1 MNSSLQA
8 ISGQSPEQDFK
19 VTGRLEQARS
29 RLEERFLEGGA
40 VLAGALDSVSDMV
53 KSLDQVTAAL
63 GNDTVDSTVADL
75 SRTTEQLLELPA
87 LHATRQ
93 ENMRKLTALGI
104 TLQTHVD
111 EMLETLRYLRTFA
124 VTVKIT
130 GAGASEFA
138 GFADE
143 MLGKIQSGRNQ
154 VDGFASRLAQ
164 LLEQVRAAVSFGQ
177 DLRKQYDGIVPGV
190 TRDLAADAAKMGDY
204 HTRVRT
210 VAASLG
216 ELVRQVQG
224 KVAKT
229 LSALQIGD
237 MTRQRVEHVQA
248 GLGLLAGARADGPV
262 DGEAA
267 MLRLLGA
274 QMEDLVDE
282 FNDGCGTVTSS
293 LAGLAGDIKE
303 VLALGKQA
311 RGNTNGG
318 DNFLRALETS
328 VGVAR
333 KLVGRIEI
341 AGQRTD
347 EVSRSAATT
356 ARELSD
362 AVDSIRTIKT
372 EIQYMAINTSL
383 RCSRMGEA
391 GKPMNVVAS
400 ELRVFANQMEVVSG
414 RILEGLA
421 ALGAAASEL
430 GADDADAT
438 SGLGEALDNALA
450 NIREAG
456 ERMEADLKTMAAKG
470 EHLGR
475 EVGSSVSRLDFTR
488 ELGEVLESCTLSLAT
503 EAAESV
509 SGEAGDDISPA
520 VLTLSEQLFKT
531 YTMARERQVHRA
543 YIPPQEEVAA
553 EAATATANE
562 DDDIE
567 AALF

>member
-1 MNSSLQA
+1 MHSSLQA
-8 ISGQSPEQDFK
+8 FSGQSPVSDFT
-19 VTGRLEQARS
+19 VSTRLEQARS

-40 VLAGALDSVSDMV
+40 VLAGALESVGDMV
-53 KSLDQVTAAL
+53 SSLDQVTAAL
-63 GNDTVDSTVADL
+63 GNDTVDATVADL
-75 SRTTEQLLELPA
+75 SRTTEQLLVLPGIQA
-87 LHATRQ
+87 ARQ
-93 ENMRKLTALGI
+93 ESMRTLTALGV

-130 GAGASEFA
+130 GAGAAEFA

-143 MLGKIQSGRNQ
+143 MLGKIQTGRDE
-154 VDGFASRLAQ
+154 VDNFAARLNQ
-164 LLEQVRAAVSFGQ
+164 LLDQVRSAISFGQ

-190 TRDLAADAAKMGDY
+190 TRDLAADAARMGEY

-210 VAASLG
+210 VASSLG
-216 ELVRQVQG
+216 TLVRQVQG

-248 GLGLLAGARADGPV
+248 GLGFLAAARDNGPV
-262 DGEAA
+262 EGEAA

-311 RGNTNGG
+311 RGNTSGS
-318 DNFLRALETS
+318 DNFLRALEGS

-333 KLVGRIEI
+333 KLVGRIEV

-347 EVSRSAATT
+347 EVSRSAAAT

-383 RCSRMGEA
+383 RCSRMGDA

-400 ELRVFANQMEVVSG
+400 ELRVFANQMETVSS
-414 RILEGLA
+414 RILDGLS
-421 ALGAAASEL
+421 ALGDAARDL
-430 GADDADAT
+430 GGDDAGTT

-450 NIREAG
+450 KIRAAG

-470 EHLGR
+470 EHLAR
-475 EVGSSVSRLDFTR
+475 EVGGSVSRLDFTR
-488 ELGEVLESCTLSLAT
+488 ELGEVLEGCTVSLAT
-503 EAAESV
+503 EAAESA
-509 SGEAGDDISPA
+509 SGAAAGEITPQVRD
-520 VLTLSEQLFKT
+520 LSEQLFKT

-543 YIPPQEEVAA
+543 YIPLEEQAA
-553 EAATATANE
+553 AQPATTRAEEE
-562 DDDIE
+562 DDL
-567 AALF
+567 AAVLF